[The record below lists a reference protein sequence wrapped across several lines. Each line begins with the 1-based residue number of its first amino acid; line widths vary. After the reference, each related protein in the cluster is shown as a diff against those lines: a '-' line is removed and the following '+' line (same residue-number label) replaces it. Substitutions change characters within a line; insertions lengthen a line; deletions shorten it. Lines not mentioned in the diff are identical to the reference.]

1 MSAPGPESSVCM
13 KTCMVSERKPLR
25 LEDQDLFS
33 AFLRLCP
40 HDLSAYHF
48 ANIYIWRAL
57 FEIFWHT
64 IDDCLCLFFWD
75 GHGCF
80 MYLPPLGKS
89 VSPEVVRHC
98 WTIMNEYN
106 ARPELSRIEN
116 VESSLRPWYERL
128 GCRSREKDPDYV
140 CRRQDLALLPGNAFK
155 SKRSSV
161 NQFERTYEY
170 YYGQYASTHYED
182 CMELCRR
189 WSARCKTKNED
200 PVSRHMIDDTVRV
213 QAEALRHAGALGLT
227 GRVILVSKAVVGYIF
242 GYALNAD
249 TFCVLFEV
257 CDLAYRGVAQTIF
270 RNFARELESYAFI
283 NIMDDSGLEHL
294 KRVKQSYRPVQ
305 RVRNFVIENA

>member
-1 MSAPGPESSVCM
+1 
-13 KTCMVSERKPLR
+13 MVSEKKPLR
-25 LEDQDLFS
+25 IEDQELFS
-33 AFLRLCP
+33 AFLRLVP
-40 HDLSAYHF
+40 HDLSVYHF

-57 FEIFWHT
+57 FEIFWYT

-80 MYLPPLGKS
+80 MYLPPLGRA
-89 VSPEVVRHC
+89 VSPEVIRQC

-116 VESSLRPWYERL
+116 VKSPLRAWYERL
-128 GCRSREKDPDYV
+128 GYRSYEKDPDYV

-161 NQFERTYEY
+161 NQFEQAYEY
-170 YYGQYASTHYED
+170 SYAQYASTHYED
-182 CMELCRR
+182 CMELCSR
-189 WSARCKTKNED
+189 WSVRCKAKNEG
-200 PVSRHMIDDTVRV
+200 PVSRHMLDDTVRV

-227 GRVILVSKAVVGYIF
+227 GRVIVVSKAVVGYIF

-257 CDLAYRGVAQTIF
+257 CDLTYYRGVAQTIF
-270 RNFARELESYAFI
+270 RNFARELEPYAFI
-283 NIMDDSGLEHL
+283 NIMDDSGLDHL
-294 KRVKQSYRPVQ
+294 RRVKQSYRPV
-305 RVRNFVIENA
+305 RMVGNFVIQYGRERHRGPDC

>member
-1 MSAPGPESSVCM
+1 M
-13 KTCMVSERKPLR
+13 KTCMVSEKRPFR
-25 LEDQDLFS
+25 IEDQELFS
-33 AFLRLCP
+33 AFLGLVP
-40 HDLSAYHF
+40 HDLSPYHF

-80 MYLPPLGKS
+80 MYLPPLGKA
-89 VSPEVVRHC
+89 VSPEVVRQC
-98 WTIMNEYN
+98 WTIMNDYN
-106 ARPELSRIEN
+106 ARPGLSRIEN

-128 GCRSREKDPDYV
+128 GYRSYEKDPDYL

-170 YYGQYASTHYED
+170 SYEPYASTHYED
-182 CMELCRR
+182 CMDLCSR
-189 WSARCKTKNED
+189 WSARCKTNNED
-200 PVSRHMIDDTVRV
+200 PVSRHMLDDTVRV
-213 QAEALRHAGALGLT
+213 QAEALRDASALGLT
-227 GRVILVSKAVVGYIF
+227 GRVIVVSKAIAGYIF

-249 TFCVLFEV
+249 TFSVLFEV
-257 CDLAYRGVAQTIF
+257 CDLAYRGIAQTIF
-270 RNFARELESYAFI
+270 RNFARELEPYAFI

-294 KRVKQSYRPVQ
+294 KRVKQSYRPVEK
-305 RVRNFVIENA
+305 VSNFVIENA